1 MIGIIGAMAEE
12 VAAIKEYIDVKSTYD
27 YMGFIFYNGMIENNE
42 VVIVQGGIGKV
53 NTAICTTLLLEKY
66 KIEYLINIGSAGGL
80 QSSQSVGDVVVS
92 SGVMHH
98 DVDVTA
104 FNYELGQVPQLPLIF
119 EANKKL
125 IEETVKILHE
135 NEINSQIGLIV
146 SGDQFISR
154 EEQSLTIK
162 NNFKDALCSEMEAA
176 TVGHVSYCYKIPF
189 IIIRSLSDVY
199 GHEDQSVQFDKYIA
213 KAAKN
218 SAILCKELVLRDF
231 KLC

>member
-12 VAAIKEYIDVKSTYD
+12 VAAIKEYITVNDTYE
-27 YMGFIFYNGMIENNE
+27 YMGFTFYQGKIENKE
-42 VVIVQGGIGKV
+42 VVIVQGDIGKV

-66 KIEYLINIGSAGGL
+66 NVKYLINIGSAGGL
-80 QSSQSVGDVVVS
+80 QTTQSVGDVVVS
-92 SGVMHH
+92 SGVIHH

-104 FNYELGQVPQLPLIF
+104 FNYELGQVPQLPLVF

-125 IEETVKILHE
+125 IEETTNILKE
-135 NEINSQIGLIV
+135 NNINSQIGLIV

-176 TVGHVSYCYKIPF
+176 TVGHVAYCYKVPF

-199 GHEDQSVQFDKYIA
+199 GQEDQSVQFDKYIA

-231 KLC
+231 EL